1 MPRYRIR
8 RRRNR
13 LRRILPRAIIPRPEE
28 VILRLNEGEV
38 PNRSRGDLEFME
50 DQGENYSGFGKNQIK
65 QVLKIIS
72 YLKTIR

>member
-1 MPRYRIR
+1 MPPLRNPHSRYAHR
-8 RRRNR
+8 RRR
-13 LRRILPRAIIPRPEE
+13 RRTIIPRPEE

-50 DQGENYSGFGKNQIK
+50 NQGENYLGFGKSK
-65 QVLKIIS
+65 LETVLKIIS